1 MRKAVVKF
9 ALSVLVCL
17 SLVFSTVTAASAA
30 FGAAG
35 DITVESIDFQR
46 DDFIRGMDVSSVIA
60 LENAGVKYYD
70 ENGKERDLF
79 RILSENGVNYIR
91 VRVWND
97 PFDEYGNG
105 YGGGN
110 NDLSAACAIGKR
122 AARYKMKL
130 LVDFHYSDF
139 WADPAKQ
146 KAPKAWEDYTPAQK
160 ESAVEHFT
168 AESLEK
174 LRAAGADIGMVQI
187 GNETTSGIAGV
198 YDYADMAKIFNAGSK
213 AVRDFDRDVLV
224 AIHLTN
230 PDRTETMKWFADYLD
245 QNHVDYDV
253 FSTSY
258 YPFWHGSL
266 ANLTEVL
273 SYAADTYSKLVMVAE
288 TSYPYTLEDF
298 DGHPNTVN
306 RWNNSEGENLLWD
319 FTPQGQAEELRAVM
333 NAVNNIKN
341 RKGLGVFFWEG
352 AFISVGDT
360 SGLSAQEYNARKE
373 QNALLWEQFGA
384 GWASSYAGEYD
395 PDDAGKYYGGSA
407 VDNQTFF
414 DAKGHV
420 LPSLKVYMMVEGYS
434 RSYYV
439 GDADTDGEI
448 SVLDATAIQK
458 HLASL
463 AFLSKEGALSADV
476 EEQGKE
482 LNILCATYIQK
493 YLASIPQKCAIG
505 ALRFI

>member
-1 MRKAVVKF
+1 
-9 ALSVLVCL
+9 
-17 SLVFSTVTAASAA
+17 
-30 FGAAG
+30 
-35 DITVESIDFQR
+35 
-46 DDFIRGMDVSSVIA
+46 
-60 LENAGVKYYD
+60 
-70 ENGKERDLF
+70 
-79 RILSENGVNYIR
+79 
-91 VRVWND
+91 
-97 PFDEYGNG
+97 
-105 YGGGN
+105 
-110 NDLSAACAIGKR
+110 
-122 AARYKMKL
+122 
-130 LVDFHYSDF
+130 
-139 WADPAKQ
+139 
-146 KAPKAWEDYTPAQK
+146 
-160 ESAVEHFT
+160 
-168 AESLEK
+168 
-174 LRAAGADIGMVQI
+174 
-187 GNETTSGIAGV
+187 
-198 YDYADMAKIFNAGSK
+198 
-213 AVRDFDRDVLV
+213 
-224 AIHLTN
+224 
-230 PDRTETMKWFADYLD
+230 MKWFADYLD

-333 NAVNNIKN
+333 NAVNNVKN